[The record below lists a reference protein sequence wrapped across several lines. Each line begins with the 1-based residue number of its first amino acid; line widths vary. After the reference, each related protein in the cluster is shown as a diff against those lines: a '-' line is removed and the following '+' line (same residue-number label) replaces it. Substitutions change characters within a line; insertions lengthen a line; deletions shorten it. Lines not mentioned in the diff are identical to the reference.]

1 MRIQVMRAVSV
12 MAMTC
17 GALALA
23 SPAAAGWII
32 DEVIRGG
39 GDAQQQRMFLQQ
51 NRLKTVTLEGNR
63 VTQAV
68 VMDLD
73 AQTITHIDYAERAY
87 TTATAREYA
96 EMMRQGL
103 QAMGEMGGQMQA
115 QLKEMEE
122 QLKQLPPEQRRQIEA
137 LMKSAQ
143 QGAQKP
149 APKLR
154 PEDCVSDKV
163 EIKRTGTSVTVAGYD
178 ATGYQ
183 IFSNGKLD
191 SEVWIAPAITA
202 VREIDPAKLER
213 MVSEMVKALPQCPP
227 RGQMFGADPVWKLM
241 KDGYPVRSVEK
252 DRGTVV
258 EVVKAE
264 SRSLG
269 AGEFQ
274 PPAGFARKSLKEM
287 MGGK

>member
-1 MRIQVMRAVSV
+1 MRAVKLSVLALGMLV
-12 MAMTC
+12 MAT
-17 GALALA
+17 
-23 SPAAAGWII
+23 PAWAGWVI
-32 DEVIRGG
+32 DEVIRGS
-39 GDAQQQRMFLQQ
+39 DDKHQQRMFLQS

-63 VTQAV
+63 VVQAV
-68 VMDLD
+68 VMDLE
-73 AQTITHIDYAERAY
+73 AQTITQIDYAERAY
-87 TTATAREYA
+87 TTGTAKEYA

-103 QAMGEMGGQMQA
+103 QAMGDMGGQMQA

-122 QLKQLPPEQRRQIEA
+122 QLKQLPPEQRRQVEA

-143 QGAQKP
+143 QGAQKSAKTP
-149 APKLR
+149 LR
-154 PEDCVSDKV
+154 PEDCVPDKV
-163 EIKRTGTSVTVAGYD
+163 EIKRTGKNLTVAGYES
-178 ATGYQ
+178 TSYQ

-191 SEVWIAPAITA
+191 SEVWIAPGITA

-213 MVSEMVKALPQCPP
+213 MVTEMVKALPQCPP

-252 DRGTVV
+252 DGGTVV

-264 SRSLG
+264 SRFLA

>member
-1 MRIQVMRAVSV
+1 MAVV
-12 MAMTC
+12 ALGVLGMA
-17 GALALA
+17 APA
-23 SPAAAGWII
+23 SAGWII
-32 DEVIRGG
+32 DEVVRGRG
-39 GDAQQQRMFLQQ
+39 EGQTQRMYLQS
-51 NRLKTVTLEGNR
+51 NRLKSVMLEGTR

-73 AQTITHIDYAERAY
+73 AQTITHIDYDDRAY

-96 EMMRQGL
+96 DMMRQGL
-103 QAMGEMGGQMQA
+103 QKMGEAGAQMQT

-137 LMKSAQ
+137 MMKSAQ
-143 QGAQKP
+143 QSAQRP
-149 APKLR
+149 AAPALK
-154 PEDCVSDKV
+154 PEDCAADKV
-163 EIKRTGTSVTVAGYD
+163 DIKRTGSPLKVAGYD

-202 VREIDPAKLER
+202 AREIDPAKLER
-213 MVSEMVKALPQCPP
+213 MVREMMQALPQCPP
-227 RGQMFGADPVWKLM
+227 RGQMIGTDPVWKLM
-241 KDGYPVRSVEK
+241 KDGYPVRSVAK
-252 DRGTVV
+252 DGGGTVT

-269 AGEFQ
+269 AAEFQ
-274 PPAGFARKSLKEM
+274 PPAGFARKTLKEL

>member
-1 MRIQVMRAVSV
+1 MRAVSLIV
-12 MAMTC
+12 IAV
-17 GALALA
+17 GALATA
-23 SPAAAGWII
+23 SPASAGWII
-32 DEVIRGG
+32 DEMIRGG
-39 GDAQQQRMFLQQ
+39 NDAQQQRMFLQS

-63 VTQAV
+63 ATQAV

-87 TTATAREYA
+87 TTATAKEYA

-103 QAMGEMGGQMQA
+103 QRMGEMGGQMQA
-115 QLKEMEE
+115 QMKEMEE

-143 QGAQKP
+143 QGAAK
-149 APKLR
+149 APPTLR
-154 PEDCVSDKV
+154 PEDCAPDKV
-163 EIKRTGTSVTVAGYD
+163 EIKRTGTNLSVAGYD

-191 SEVWIAPAITA
+191 SEVWIAPGITA

-213 MVSEMVKALPQCPP
+213 MITEMVKALPHCPP

>member
-1 MRIQVMRAVSV
+1 
-12 MAMTC
+12 
-17 GALALA
+17 
-23 SPAAAGWII
+23 
-32 DEVIRGG
+32 
-39 GDAQQQRMFLQQ
+39 
-51 NRLKTVTLEGNR
+51 
-63 VTQAV
+63 
-68 VMDLD
+68 
-73 AQTITHIDYAERAY
+73 
-87 TTATAREYA
+87 
-96 EMMRQGL
+96 MMRQGL

>member
-1 MRIQVMRAVSV
+1 MRAVRLMV
-12 MAMTC
+12 IGLGMLVVAT
-17 GALALA
+17 
-23 SPAAAGWII
+23 PAWAGWII
-32 DEVIRGG
+32 DEVVRGSN
-39 GDAQQQRMFLQQ
+39 DKQQQRMFLQS

-63 VTQAV
+63 VVLAV

-73 AQTITHIDYAERAY
+73 AQTITQIDYGERAY
-87 TTATAREYA
+87 TTATAKEYA
-96 EMMRQGL
+96 EMMRQGF
-103 QAMGEMGGQMQA
+103 QALGETGGQMQA

-143 QGAQKP
+143 QNAAKSP
-149 APKLR
+149 PKLR
-154 PEDCVSDKV
+154 PEDCAPDKV
-163 EIKRTGTSVTVAGYD
+163 EIKRTGKSLTVAGYD
-178 ATGYQ
+178 ATSYQ

-213 MVSEMVKALPQCPP
+213 MVSEMIKALPHCPP

-241 KDGYPVRSVEK
+241 KDGYPVRSVER
-252 DRGTVV
+252 DGGTVV

-264 SRSLG
+264 NRSLG

>member
-1 MRIQVMRAVSV
+1 MRVVRLSVVALGILVMV
-12 MAMTC
+12 T
-17 GALALA
+17 
-23 SPAAAGWII
+23 PAWAGWII
-32 DEVIRGG
+32 DEVIRGSS
-39 GDAQQQRMFLQQ
+39 DNQQQRMFLQS

-63 VTQAV
+63 VVQAV
-68 VMDLD
+68 VMDLE
-73 AQTITHIDYAERAY
+73 AQTITQIDYTERAY
-87 TTATAREYA
+87 TTGTAKEYA
-96 EMMRQGL
+96 EMMRQSL
-103 QAMGEMGGQMQA
+103 QAVGEQMGGQMQA

-143 QGAQKP
+143 EGAQKSP
-149 APKLR
+149 AKPLR
-154 PEDCVSDKV
+154 PEDCAPDKV
-163 EIKRTGTSVTVAGYD
+163 EIKRTGKNLTVAGYES
-178 ATGYQ
+178 TSYQ

-191 SEVWIAPAITA
+191 SEVWIAPGITA

-213 MVSEMVKALPQCPP
+213 MVTEMVKALPQCPP

-241 KDGYPVRSVEK
+241 KDGYPVRSVEQ
-252 DRGTVV
+252 GGSTVV

-264 SRSLG
+264 SRSLA